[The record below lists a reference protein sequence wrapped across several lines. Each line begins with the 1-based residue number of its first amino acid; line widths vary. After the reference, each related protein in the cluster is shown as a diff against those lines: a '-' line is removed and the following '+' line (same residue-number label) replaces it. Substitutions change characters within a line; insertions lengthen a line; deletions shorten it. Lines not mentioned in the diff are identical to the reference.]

1 MPSNIHE
8 RTQQDCKP
16 AELSLNEVAGR
27 VLDGESLDR
36 EDARALM
43 AVGRDR
49 LLLLFYHADR
59 IRRQFRPESVRLCS
73 IINAKSGA
81 CPEDCSF
88 CAQSAHHGGESVP
101 VYPLV
106 DETAIRKA
114 TEKAIEDGASGLG
127 VVISGDCIADKA
139 ELEKVGGA
147 LRIIGDS
154 GQIEAHGS
162 LGMLNEEQLRYLKRQ
177 GLTCF
182 NHNLETAEGFFPNV
196 CTTHRYEDRM
206 ETVRAAK
213 RVGLRVCCGGIFGL
227 GESEEHRIDL
237 ALTLRDLDVDVVPMN
252 FLHPIPD
259 TPLADREPMR
269 PLEILKTIAVYRF
282 LLPNVELKIAGGREK
297 NLRDLQSMLFFAGAD
312 SMLVGGYLTTPG
324 CAAEMDLTMLDDL
337 EIPYDG
343 ASRDRT
349 ETST

>member
-1 MPSNIHE
+1 MLNNVHE
-8 RTQQDCKP
+8 ETQQNSRP
-16 AELSLNEVAGR
+16 AEMTLDEAAGR
-27 VLDGESLDR
+27 VLNGEALDR
-36 EDARALM
+36 EDARTLM

-59 IRRQFRPESVRLCS
+59 IRRRFRPQGVRLCS

-106 DETAIRKA
+106 DEAAIRKA

-127 VVISGDCIADKA
+127 VVISGECIADKA
-139 ELEKVGGA
+139 ELERVGGA

-154 GQIEAHGS
+154 GRIEAHGS
-162 LGMLNEEQLRYLKRQ
+162 LGMLDEDQLRYLKQQ

-182 NHNLETAEGFFPNV
+182 NHNLETTESFFPQV
-196 CTTHRYEDRM
+196 CTTHQYEDRV

-227 GESEEHRIDL
+227 GESVEQRIEL
-237 ALTLRDLDVDVVPMN
+237 ALTLRELDADVVPMN
-252 FLHPIPD
+252 FLHAIPG

-282 LLPNVELKIAGGREK
+282 LLPKVELKIAGGREK
-297 NLRDLQSMLFFAGAD
+297 NLRDLQAMLFFAGAD

-324 CAAEMDLTMLDDL
+324 RAAEMDLTMLDDL

-343 ASRDRT
+343 ASADRA
-349 ETST
+349 ETNA